1 MPSDKEIIKGIIS
14 HDHTVLNYV
23 YKELLPYVDAY
34 VVHHGG
40 NSENARDIFQEGMI
54 IIYRKIE
61 SGKFTLQCK
70 FSTYL
75 YAVCKRLW
83 IQERKK
89 YLQRLEKLKEI
100 NVVAESSAV
109 YETEPDAMQELFQ
122 KHFNKL
128 SPECQQMLRM
138 YFNGVPLEEIRKL
151 LGMKT
156 VHHASDKKY
165 RCKKNLIERIKS
177 DPFFKKMKK

>member
-1 MPSDKEIIKGIIS
+1 MPSDNEIIEGIIS
-14 HDHTVLNYV
+14 HDRKVLNYV
-23 YKELLPYVDAY
+23 YKELLPYVDAF

-40 NSENARDIFQEGMI
+40 SSDNARDIFQEGMI

-61 SGKFTLQCK
+61 SGNFTLQCK

-89 YLQRLEKLKEI
+89 YLHRLEKVKEI
-100 NVVAESSAV
+100 NVVAESPAV
-109 YETEPDAMQELFQ
+109 YETEPDAAQELFQ
-122 KHFNKL
+122 KHFSKL
-128 SPECQQMLRM
+128 SPECQQILRM
-138 YFNGVPLEEIRKL
+138 YFNGVPLEEIRKAL
-151 LGMKT
+151 EINT

-165 RCKKNLIERIKS
+165 RCKKNLIDRIRK
-177 DPFFKKMKK
+177 DPLFIKMKK